1 MDLIAFVTNIYLK
14 YPALRPSLLFL
25 KRLILP
31 SKPTFSG
38 AGITTVWELPWIN
51 NDSEMTKNFLQANEY
66 AKKNFIFSGTLSHG
80 LDKHNYDDTFWVD
93 WLIAFAAKYAIT
105 FTKNNNL
112 NFVECGVGDGNTA
125 FHALSQLK
133 SKPQLLSETKMWLY
147 DSWDAMQSKHLDVS
161 EKQYDGRY
169 SDLDINACKNNLKEF
184 KEITIYNQG
193 YVPEVF
199 ESIPKHPDK
208 VNYLHIDL
216 NSAGPSMAALEFFYP
231 KMLDRGV
238 IIFDD
243 YGGKNYSKMRNQI
256 DEFLSD
262 KKGVLLEIPTGRA
275 IFFM

>member
-1 MDLIAFVTNIYLK
+1 MDLIKFVTNIYLK
-14 YPALRPSLLFL
+14 YPMLRPSLLFV

-31 SKPTFSG
+31 SKPTYSG
-38 AGITTVWELPWIN
+38 GGITTIWELPWTN

-66 AKKNFIFSGTLSHG
+66 VKKNFIFSGTLSHG
-80 LDKHNYDDTFWVD
+80 VDKYNYDDTFWVD
-93 WLIAFAAKYAIT
+93 WLIAFAAKYVIT

-112 NFVECGVGDGNTA
+112 NFVECGVADGNTT

-147 DSWDAMQSKHLDVS
+147 DSWGGMQLKHLDSS

-169 SDLDINACKNNLKEF
+169 SDLDINICKNNLKEF

-199 ESIPKHPDK
+199 ESISKHPDN

-216 NSAGPSMAALEFFYP
+216 NSVGPSMAALEFFYP
-231 KMLDRGV
+231 KMQTRGV

-243 YGGKNYSKMRNQI
+243 YGGKNYNKMRNQI
-256 DEFLSD
+256 DKFLSD
-262 KKGVLLEIPTGRA
+262 KKGILLEIPNGRA